1 MFWRREGGPLDFK
14 NNSPM
19 AWLLRIIA
27 VVLIAAVVA
36 VMFRLAAPKAAA
48 EEASA
53 ALPDPLEAGWE
64 GEKVC
69 ALLQE
74 TDEMR
79 ALRCTFAPGVGH
91 ERHFH
96 SAHFGYIIE
105 GGTMRITDA
114 NGTREQE
121 TPAAATWWSDGVEWH
136 EALNIG
142 GTTTVYI
149 IVEPKPEISTGVQK

>member
-27 VVLIAAVVA
+27 VVLIAAVVLM
-36 VMFRLAAPKAAA
+36 MFRLAAPRAAA
-48 EEASA
+48 EDVSS
-53 ALPDPLEAGWE
+53 ALPDPLEAGWD
-64 GEKVC
+64 GEDVC
-69 ALLQE
+69 ELLRE
-74 TDEMR
+74 NESVR

-91 ERHFH
+91 ERHYH
-96 SAHFGYIIE
+96 AAHFGYIIE

-121 TPAAATWWSDGVEWH
+121 TPAGATWWSDGFAWH

-142 GTTTVYI
+142 ETTTVYI
-149 IVEPKPEISTGVQK
+149 IVEPKQAAEGAKQ